1 MSLEEAYKNNTLIS
15 IEDNLEYNRL
25 KKATQLWGLLRYRTY
40 FKIEFIDLVRDTTTG
55 TEYLLYRSE
64 FPINDILEHGV
75 ELGETT
81 FDDVYDYDKG
91 YVDKV
96 KIDFANI
103 NRIAIDYK
111 YSGLEEFLEHYN
123 KLKEEH
129 PERMI

>member
-40 FKIEFIDLVRDTTTG
+40 FKIEFIDLVRDTTDDK
-55 TEYLLYRSE
+55 EYLLYRSE
-64 FPINDILEHGV
+64 EPINGIVEHGV
-75 ELGETT
+75 EFTETT
-81 FDDVYDYDKG
+81 LNDVYDYDKG
-91 YVDKV
+91 NIDKV
-96 KIDFANI
+96 RNDFTNI
-103 NRIAIDYK
+103 NRLAIDYK
-111 YSGLEEFLEHYN
+111 YSGLEDFLEQYN